1 MLESLISNLE
11 LIGIL
16 IVMLAGTTAANILF
30 GLYDNIELKNEVFSR
45 DKLLGGLKKFGVVAL
60 GSACLV
66 VVFALLPSVL
76 ELWKVDIDPAVIEGI
91 SAAVI
96 VAVYVVAIASSG
108 ADALG
113 KLRDILKIGKT
124 EG

>member
-30 GLYDNIELKNEVFSR
+30 GLYDNIALKNEAFSR
-45 DKLLGGLKKFGVVAL
+45 DKLLLGLKKFGVVAL

-66 VVFALLPSVL
+66 IVFALLPGVL
-76 ELWKVDIDPAVIEGI
+76 ELWQVDVDPAVIEGI
-91 SAAVI
+91 SAVAI
-96 VAVYVVAIASSG
+96 VVLYVMAIASSG

-124 EG
+124 GE